1 MFHGAK
7 HLFIQATRGRKQFKI
22 LADEPDSA
30 TEPEPTSNPEI
41 TNDTPR
47 EPEPMETDNSPK
59 ERDNNDNPLLLTS
72 APPLCCSLRIC
83 LPPQWFYESK
93 HSTLLTLTSE
103 ICVSLLNKHF
113 LQSLTWNKEAE
124 NAH

>member
-1 MFHGAK
+1 M
-7 HLFIQATRGRKQFKI
+7 QATSARKQFKI
-22 LADEPDSA
+22 LADEPESA

-41 TNDTPR
+41 TNGTPC

-59 ERDNNDNPLLLTS
+59 ERDNNVNPLLLTS
-72 APPLCCSLRIC
+72 APPLCCSLLIF
-83 LPPQWFYESK
+83 LPPQRFYESE
-93 HSTLLTLTSE
+93 HSTLLTLTSK